1 MKKQG
6 GAVKSRGEKKQKSG
20 FGQFAV
26 PYFTLPRRA
35 GFLQQFCRP
44 MLLRLRFRL
53 SEEEAFGTRFLFLPF
68 FLGAGIIAYFTLSFE
83 PDWSE
88 LGAFC
93 CCAAGLACLLRRHR
107 FWHLVFSFILVAGLG
122 ALCAKGE
129 TARYATIML
138 RNGGFTHIVARITAI
153 ERQEKG
159 DYRLIVTV
167 LSTRDPVL
175 QPAPQRLRLLVRHL
189 PIGAKSGSGLEG
201 LVFLRS
207 FSGPAHPGGYDFAFQ
222 NYFRGISGQGNFAGQ
237 PKIVSLPPP
246 GAAEQA
252 GLQLAALRQSISKRI
267 IAAIGGETGAVAA
280 ALITGERAG
289 ITPATNQ
296 ALRLSG
302 LAHILSISGL
312 HMALV
317 AGMVLLLCR
326 WILGLFPVFSSRH
339 AAGKIAAFAAMLVA
353 GAYLAISGADVAAER
368 SFVMVAVMLGAVI
381 CDRAAISLR
390 NLAVS
395 ACLILLWQP
404 HEIMGPSF
412 QMSFA
417 ATAALISA
425 FAGWSRYR
433 HDKNEQAELAALARG
448 LPKAPYTPLPKIQL
462 YMRNRL
468 FAPLVS
474 TCISS
479 LVAGAAGG
487 LYSAYHFN
495 NTAPYGVLSNALA
508 LPMISFL
515 VMPFALLGTVLMPL
529 HLEAWPLHIMAVG
542 LVGVEKVAYW
552 VAGFSPNGNPG
563 FISPLCLIFLTAGMV
578 LLVFLQ
584 TGLRWLALVFIA
596 IGCSLYAA
604 MPLPLALIA
613 ENGRLTAIFNADKSL
628 GLSSNRP
635 SAFLLQDWQRAFAAS
650 AALPPGRE
658 ESATLPPAEEGGQ
671 SGNRE
676 RENREQQ
683 RFFCHKAF
691 CRARLRNGKVLTIAE
706 AIEARQQAWREGDI
720 IVLNFIA
727 DRRQE
732 EIWHKTAADSGKI
745 LITMRDLALFGAAE
759 IRLPLW
765 RRVRLAEI
773 LWAAGAPLRPWNAY
787 RRFSRRAQG
796 MPS

>member
-1 MKKQG
+1 MEG
-6 GAVKSRGEKKQKSG
+6 HGEKKQKSRCG
-20 FGQFAV
+20 RLAMPLFM
-26 PYFTLPRRA
+26 LSRRA
-35 GFLQQFCRP
+35 GFLQQFCR
-44 MLLRLRFRL
+44 LIFLRLRFRL
-53 SEEEAFGTRFLFLPF
+53 SEEESFGTRFLFLPF
-68 FLGAGIIAYFTLSFE
+68 FLGAGIIAYFILPFE

-93 CCAAGLACLLRRHR
+93 CCAAGLVRLLRRHR
-107 FWHLVFSFILVAGLG
+107 FWQLVFSFILVAGLG

-129 TARYATIML
+129 TARHATIML
-138 RNGGFTHIVARITAI
+138 KNSGFTHIVARITAM
-153 ERQEKG
+153 EQQEKG

-175 QPAPQRLRLLVRHL
+175 QPAPQRLRLLLRQL
-189 PIGAKSGSGLEG
+189 PEGAKLGSGLEG

-207 FSGPAHPGGYDFAFQ
+207 FSGPARPNGYDFAFQ
-222 NYFRGISGQGNFAGQ
+222 NYFRGLGGQGNFAGQ
-237 PKIVSLPPP
+237 PKLVSLPPP
-246 GAAEQA
+246 GAAELA
-252 GLQLAALRQSISKRI
+252 GLQLAALRQSISKHI
-267 IAAIGGETGAVAA
+267 IAAIGFEPGAVAA

-289 ITPATNQ
+289 IAPATNQ

-326 WILGLFPVFSSRH
+326 RILGLFPVFSSRR
-339 AAGKIAAFAAMLVA
+339 AAGKIAAFIALLVA
-353 GAYLAISGADVAAER
+353 GAYLALSGADVAAER

-395 ACLILLWQP
+395 ACFILLWQP

-433 HDKNEQAELAALARG
+433 RDKNEQAELADVARG

-462 YMRNRL
+462 YMRSRL
-468 FAPLVS
+468 VTPLVS

-487 LYSAYHFN
+487 IYSAYHFN

-508 LPMISFL
+508 LPLMSFL

-529 HLEAWPLHIMAVG
+529 HLEAWPFHIMAIG

-552 VAGFSPNGNPG
+552 VAGFSPSGNPG
-563 FISPLCLIFLTAGMV
+563 FISPLCLIFLTTGMV
-578 LLVFLQ
+578 LLLFLQ
-584 TGLRWLALVFIA
+584 TGLRWFAIIFIA
-596 IGCSLYAA
+596 IGCGLYVA

-635 SAFLLQDWQRAFAAS
+635 SAFLVQDWQRAFAAGAVLPPGNEEN
-650 AALPPGRE
+650 AALPPVE
-658 ESATLPPAEEGGQ
+658 KGGQ
-671 SGNRE
+671 SGNRGQ
-676 RENREQQ
+676 ENREQQ
-683 RFFCHKAF
+683 RFFCQKAF
-691 CRARLRNGKVLTIAE
+691 CRARLRNGRILTIAE
-706 AIEARQQAWREGDI
+706 VIEAREQAWREGDI

-727 DRRQE
+727 DSRQE
-732 EIWHKTAADSGKI
+732 EIWHKAAADSGKI

-765 RRVRLAEI
+765 RRTK
-773 LWAAGAPLRPWNAY
+773 WAVGAPLRPWNAY